1 MPLNKRIH
9 PQAAEAHAVLR
20 ESHELI
26 IRLSDAG
33 KEQRDITGELR
44 VRWVAMASKWREMQE
59 RWPGLRENPRRRVTT
74 PGGRQEAWR
83 QFVQD

>member
-1 MPLNKRIH
+1 MRLKNRLRPD
-9 PQAAEAHAVLR
+9 AAEAHAVIR

-26 IRLSDAG
+26 LRLADAG

-44 VRWVAMASKWREMQE
+44 VRWGAMASKWREMQE
-59 RWPGLRENPRRRVTT
+59 RWPGLRENATRRITT

-83 QFVQD
+83 QFVRR